1 MVVEKLW
8 LISAASYRKSKPDM
22 MIMSEESTV
31 LCKTW
36 PYMRVTKYVC
46 GNYSFGQQCGNTENG
61 AHTFESI
68 YYVTVNF
75 TIRWGYM

>member
-1 MVVEKLW
+1 
-8 LISAASYRKSKPDM
+8 
-22 MIMSEESTV
+22 
-31 LCKTW
+31 
-36 PYMRVTKYVC
+36 MRVTKYVC